1 MPAWA
6 QNFAIVSPA
15 TAASLK
21 AQRGTPEAG
30 KIVRDAEAA
39 LKQTPHPMERV
50 HTEGTLPGKGIHDE
64 SAAAEKDWPLTLNLA
79 FAYRLT
85 GDKRYLAQTAKFLDA
100 WATVY
105 KPSRNPID
113 ETNFGNLVLALD
125 LTRADLP
132 PEVAEHTAALFR
144 AMALQYLDWL
154 DANHDKDHE
163 NWSSHRVK
171 LAVLGA
177 YVSGD
182 KALIE
187 RATAAYSRQVKVN
200 IHPDGS
206 VNDFYKRDALHYVVY
221 DLEPLTTAALAAKAH
236 GQDWFHTAAT
246 GSPSVEMGVDWLL
259 PYATGT
265 KTHEEFV
272 HSTVAFDAARDKAG
286 EKGYSGPW
294 DPKTSVELMG
304 LAAWMDPKY
313 RPELEKVEANTGV
326 KAYPWLRL
334 LVGR

>member
-1 MPAWA
+1 MLA
-6 QNFAIVSPA
+6 QDFALISPA
-15 TAASLK
+15 VAASLK
-21 AQRGTPEAG
+21 AQRKTAEAG
-30 KIVRDAEAA
+30 KIVRDADAA

-64 SAAAEKDWPLTLNLA
+64 SAAAEKDWPLTLELA

-85 GDKRYLAQTAKFLDA
+85 GNKRYLAQTATFLDA

-105 KPSRNPID
+105 KVSHNPID
-113 ETNFGNLVLALD
+113 ETNFSNLVLALD
-125 LTRADLP
+125 LTRSDLP
-132 PEVAEHTAALFR
+132 PAVAEHTVALFR
-144 AMALQYLDWL
+144 AMAVAYLDWL

-182 KALIE
+182 KGLIE
-187 RATAAYSRQVKVN
+187 RAAHAYIRQVKQN
-200 IHPDGS
+200 IRPDGS

-221 DLEPLTTAALAAKAH
+221 DLEPLTLASLGAKAH

-246 GSPSVEMGVDWLL
+246 GSPSVEMAVDWLL
-259 PYATGT
+259 PYATGV

-286 EKGYSGPW
+286 EKGYSGLW
-294 DPKTSVELMG
+294 DAKTSVELMG
-304 LAAWMDPKY
+304 QVVWLDPKY
-313 RPELEKVEANTGV
+313 RAELEKVEANTAT
-326 KAYPWLRL
+326 KLHPWLAL
-334 LVGR
+334 MVGR